1 MTRNEKAKKT
11 QKTNLQQQTKPT
23 PPEKNKPK
31 KPSEELPQHLTVCN
45 FRMIML
51 ASDC

>member
-11 QKTNLQQQTKPT
+11 QKTNLQQQIKPT

-31 KPSEELPQHLTVCN
+31 KPSEELPHLTVCN